1 MTAVGSRKEATR
13 SRRRMRVSR
22 LHIQA
27 IPGSKSAADVP
38 GELPPPPPGRYFIH
52 VAAAKARRPRRVR
65 MMKIWLPDSLLLS
78 SSFLCWNG
86 DEDSR

>member
-1 MTAVGSRKEATR
+1 MKAAAVGSREEATR

-22 LHIQA
+22 LQIQA

-52 VAAAKARRPRRVR
+52 VAAAKA
-65 MMKIWLPDSLLLS
+65 
-78 SSFLCWNG
+78 
-86 DEDSR
+86 SRLTFPLGYLIG